1 MIKFWWIRHA
11 PVRGNDGCCYGS
23 NEVDCDVSYRED
35 FKKLARCLPL
45 AGKVF
50 ISPLSRAKK
59 TYEAVLEEGF
69 KIKKNIKDDRL
80 VEQNLGEWTG
90 MKYSK
95 LEELTKELGVFNYNW
110 LMGATHTPPKG
121 ESFLHLTNRVSS
133 FINEIIRDYRNEN
146 IIIFTH
152 GGPIRAALSIALEY
166 NINKV
171 VPIEIN
177 NTSLTKINYANNLWR
192 IENTN
197 I

>member
-1 MIKFWWIRHA
+1 
-11 PVRGNDGCCYGS
+11 
-23 NEVDCDVSYRED
+23 
-35 FKKLARCLPL
+35 
-45 AGKVF
+45 
-50 ISPLSRAKK
+50 
-59 TYEAVLEEGF
+59 
-69 KIKKNIKDDRL
+69 
-80 VEQNLGEWTG
+80 
-90 MKYSK
+90 
-95 LEELTKELGVFNYNW
+95 
-110 LMGATHTPPKG
+110 MGATHTPPKG

-177 NTSLTKINYANNLWR
+177 NTSLTKINYENNLWR